1 MTFLKL
7 YLIAFVVFFAVD
19 MVWLGLVA
27 KNFYRKQIGFL
38 MRPKPNW
45 AAALI
50 FYLVFFA
57 GIVFFT
63 VLPGRETCCPGTAA
77 LYGILFG
84 LVSYGT
90 YDLTNLATI
99 KDWPLIVTVVDL
111 IWGMILCGLVSG
123 LTVWLAA
130 LLGV

>member
-1 MTFLKL
+1 MTFIKL

-19 MVWLGLVA
+19 LVWLGLVA
-27 KNFYRKQIGFL
+27 KKFYRKHIGFL

-50 FYLVFFA
+50 FYLVFIA
-57 GIVFFT
+57 GIVFFA
-63 VLPGRETCCPGTAA
+63 VLPSREMACPGTAV
-77 LYGILFG
+77 LYGVLFG
-84 LVSYGT
+84 FFTYAT

-99 KDWPLIVTVVDL
+99 KDWPLIVTIVDL
-111 IWGMILCGLVSG
+111 AWGMILCGSVSG
-123 LTVWLAA
+123 LTYWIAG